1 MEEDG
6 WKEYAS
12 DPELEKLWN
21 EEESKAALKSLVD
34 QLGRAQERQQH
45 LLRKQLFYTRLLA
58 LAGIAIAVIT
68 LAFVLTILPGV
79 TGVLEQASE
88 TLLLVDQTL
97 EDFGQMSQNVDAL
110 AESGGE
116 AIEQLMGK
124 VEQMDIEGLNDAI
137 SDLNDVIKPLADFFG
152 NFR

>member
-116 AIEQLMGK
+116 AIEQLMEK

-137 SDLNDVIKPLADFFG
+137 KPLADFFG

>member
-110 AESGGE
+110 AGSGGE
-116 AIEQLMGK
+116 AIEQLMEK

>member
-97 EDFGQMSQNVDAL
+97 EDFGQMSQYVDAL

-116 AIEQLMGK
+116 AIEQLMEK

>member
-68 LAFVLTILPGV
+68 LVFVLTILPGV

-116 AIEQLMGK
+116 AIEQLMEK